1 MDFGAILKIVSSVN
15 LDPDSR
21 QALLRAARG
30 ESGEEIDAA
39 IERLA
44 QALGVVDEDGEVNE
58 DTVRDLVGE
67 VGLE

>member
-1 MDFGAILKIVSSVN
+1 MDIGGILKMVSSMS
-15 LDPDSR
+15 LDPDLR

-39 IERLA
+39 IETLA
-44 QALGVVDEDGEVNE
+44 QVLGVVDEDGEVNE